1 MGLSSF
7 AGTQKAPVMAK
18 RKLSRCDCRGSFKF
32 MENGSLGK
40 VSYSHFM
47 AVSCIVSDIIQDIG
61 RKSGFFHTPF
71 H

>member
-1 MGLSSF
+1 
-7 AGTQKAPVMAK
+7 
-18 RKLSRCDCRGSFKF
+18 

-61 RKSGFFHTPF
+61 RKSGFFSYPLSLTPRYGVPVGIF
-71 H
+71 PQRLVREN